1 MNIDMNE
8 GFKEGVWGVCTWGQE
23 GRCYL
28 TVICHLSSVSC
39 SDCINHP
46 LPLLSKKGRTS
57 LLQAKCRFTST
68 KVRRRI
74 ITAQRRKRVH
84 KKSR

>member
-28 TVICHLSSVSC
+28 TVICHLSSVRGSRF
-39 SDCINHP
+39 INHP
-46 LPLLSKKGRTS
+46 RPLLSKEE
-57 LLQAKCRFTST
+57 C
-68 KVRRRI
+68 
-74 ITAQRRKRVH
+74 
-84 KKSR
+84 